1 MKMQKFVIIV
11 KKDLMIN
18 MLQIK
23 NMMKLET
30 NVIIQENIEVL
41 QLVYVI

>member
-1 MKMQKFVIIV
+1 MQKFVIIV

>member
-30 NVIIQENIEVL
+30 NVIIQENTEVL